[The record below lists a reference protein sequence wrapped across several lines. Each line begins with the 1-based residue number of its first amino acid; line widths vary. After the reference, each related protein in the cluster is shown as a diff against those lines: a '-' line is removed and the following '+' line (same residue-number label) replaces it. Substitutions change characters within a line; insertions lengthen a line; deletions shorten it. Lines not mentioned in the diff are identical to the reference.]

1 MKYSDNT
8 LHKKKTV
15 WVIDDDISI
24 LKVIQIILENENYN
38 VFTIQDTNML
48 KKMIKENMPDLI
60 LLDIWMSGKDGHVIT
75 KEFKCDKKT
84 KKIPIVMISALS
96 NVQELAEKSGV
107 SDKYIQMLE
116 GKSPNKAS
124 IVVLEKIAKGLDISL
139 SKLLDF

>member
-96 NVQELAEKSGV
+96 NVQELAEKSGADGFLKKPFDIKDLLGV
-107 SDKYIQMLE
+107 VWKYT
-116 GKSPNKAS
+116 KNT
-124 IVVLEKIAKGLDISL
+124 
-139 SKLLDF
+139 

>member
-96 NVQELAEKSGV
+96 NVQELAEKSGAHGFLTKPFD
-107 SDKYIQMLE
+107 S
-116 GKSPNKAS
+116 GKSRK
-124 IVVLEKIAKGLDISL
+124 V
-139 SKLLDF
+139 